1 MNLSQNV
8 QNVIMNMALVPRP
21 LKGLNILA
29 NLQKLLKQPF
39 EGNTTATCRQIT
51 SYLEHSI

>member
-39 EGNTTATCRQIT
+39 EGNTATCRQIT